1 MFNLSRKN
9 NSILHRVSYIVRNN
23 SSSNSLLFLKVRC
36 ISNTCSDLS
45 QSFAY
50 SYLIDKFGFSQE
62 SALAASTYLCFK
74 TPDKADSV
82 TAFLEKHGFSRTQIQ
97 QMIRLRPNLLSSNV
111 EKTLLPKLEFFRSR
125 GVSSP
130 DLIKFLLNNP
140 TILTRSLANQV
151 VPCFNH
157 LSSLLQSDDK
167 AVKAIKRY
175 PRLVT
180 CNFDAHMLPNINIL
194 LDNGVPE
201 SHIRTMFFHHPRYF
215 VMIPDRFKEIVKEVK
230 EMGFDPLLMKFLR
243 AVIMFRKMSK
253 PTLERK
259 FDVYKKWGWSEQE
272 IWEAIRKNPQCVDF
286 SEETI
291 MSRMDFLVN
300 RMGFKPLHIANQ
312 PSVLCRSLEKRIIP
326 RGLYTQELLSKGL
339 TKKFTLSGLFD
350 ISEKTFFERFINRY
364 EDIAPQ
370 LLKLYK
376 EKVKLAI
383 GGKY

>member
-9 NSILHRVSYIVRNN
+9 NSILHRLSYIVVNN
-23 SSSNSLLFLKVRC
+23 SSNSLLFLKVRC

-50 SYLIDKFGFSQE
+50 SYLIDKFGFSQQ
-62 SALAASTYLCFK
+62 SALAASKYLRFK
-74 TPDKADSV
+74 TPDQPDSV
-82 TAFLEKHGFSRTQIQ
+82 IAFLEKHGFSRTQIQ
-97 QMIRLRPNLLSSNV
+97 QMIRSRPNLLSSNV

-130 DLIKFLLNNP
+130 DLIKFLFGNP
-140 TILTRSLANQV
+140 TILTRSLENQV
-151 VPCFNH
+151 IPCFNH

-180 CNFDAHMLPNINIL
+180 CNFDAYMLPNINIL

-201 SHIRTMFFHHPRYF
+201 SYIRTMFFHHPRYF

-291 MSRMDFLVN
+291 MARMDFLVN

-312 PSVLCRSLEKRIIP
+312 PSVICRSLEKRIVP
-326 RGLYTQELLSKGL
+326 RGLYARELLSKGL
-339 TKKFTLSGLFD
+339 MKKFTLSGLFD
-350 ISEKTFFERFINRY
+350 ISEKTFFERLINRY